1 MIFTNNISFIVLVFL
16 VLLIL
21 QYIRYRRIAG
31 RNLDI
36 SGLLLL
42 KILIRSITLSLFI
55 LISKIYLI
63 GDHQQDFSQ
72 SDATCVVKTS
82 NPNFFKLT
90 EDDRVNI
97 VTRIPDNKISHI
109 QLLLFNPI
117 TKSYYV
123 YIPFTSV
130 KTFVHLLKIE
140 RSEYIPLLKAN
151 KSIDAFFRPK
161 QRIELFEQ
169 HDNRWIL
176 SQTNQSNYN
185 LFNFLN
191 NENELISPYLL
202 HYLLIL
208 ILFLLAIDL
217 GIKYRILKI

>member
-1 MIFTNNISFIVLVFL
+1 MIFTNNISLVVLVFL
-16 VLLIL
+16 VLIIL
-21 QYIRYRRIAG
+21 QYLRYRRIAG
-31 RNLDI
+31 SKLDI

-55 LISKIYLI
+55 LITKIYLN
-63 GDHQQDFSQ
+63 DEHQQDLSQ
-72 SDATCVVKTS
+72 SDAIFVVKTS
-82 NPNFFKLT
+82 NPNFYKLT

-97 VTRIPDNKISHI
+97 VTRIPENKISHI

-117 TKSYYV
+117 SKSYYV

-130 KTFVHLLKIE
+130 KTFIHLLEIE

-151 KSIDAFFRPK
+151 KTIDALIRPK

-169 HDNRWIL
+169 NDNRWIL
-176 SQTNQSNYN
+176 SQTNQANYN

-191 NENELISPYLL
+191 NENELISPFLL

-208 ILFLLAIDL
+208 VLFLLAIDL